1 MQYYDEYKRYK
12 EVENENFE
20 QEPHFGME
28 QRARMIV
35 MAGIMRGLQNLGL
48 QAIYKKSKINL
59 FAC

>member
-28 QRARMIV
+28 QR
-35 MAGIMRGLQNLGL
+35 GEDDSNGGDNEGDC
-48 QAIYKKSKINL
+48 KI
-59 FAC
+59 